1 MGGSTQWKQPPATA
15 NLKAI
20 FLVEWQGNIRSL
32 SSKTSVRTTKK
43 KQTQKD
49 TLQILKDPFIM
60 SGCAVN
66 LAE

>member
-1 MGGSTQWKQPPATA
+1 MTRQHMTTQITSGQRGK
-15 NLKAI
+15 
-20 FLVEWQGNIRSL
+20 
-32 SSKTSVRTTKK
+32 KTNTK
-43 KQTQKD
+43 KD